1 MKKKSTLSFSW
12 SKPSNDLL
20 SLPPIGKWHPTLN
33 NSIVSE
39 GVAEMTTKSPAPK
52 PVDERIQ
59 KVIDRALYAGG
70 RPGAQKIRNFLNGTW
85 LGEPLHVVLKDVP
98 IGAWTVAMFFSVLD
112 SIGNSRRLAFAADAS
127 MAIGLIGAAGAA
139 ATGLTDWS
147 DVDPP
152 ARKMGLLH
160 GVLNVGATALFTT
173 SLLLRRNKTGAGGR
187 VAAALG
193 YALMAYSAHLGG
205 KMVYKHRV
213 GVDRTDGLAFPEDFT
228 PVLPASELAD
238 DQPTRATHD
247 GLPILLV
254 RRGQHLFAMAETCSH
269 FSGPLSEGKL
279 VGGSIECPY
288 HASRF
293 ALEDGRVING
303 PAVHPQPCLEVRIR
317 EGQIEIRKPPSRK
330 RRAA

>member
-1 MKKKSTLSFSW
+1 
-12 SKPSNDLL
+12 
-20 SLPPIGKWHPTLN
+20 
-33 NSIVSE
+33 
-39 GVAEMTTKSPAPK
+39 MTTKSPAK

-59 KVIDRALYAGG
+59 KRIDAALYAGG
-70 RPGAQKIRNFLNGTW
+70 RPSAQKIRNFLNGTW

-98 IGAWTVAMFFSVLD
+98 IGAWTVAMFFDVFD
-112 SIGNSRRLAFAADAS
+112 SIASRREFALAAEAS
-127 MAIGLIGAAGAA
+127 IAIGIFGAAGAA

-147 DVDPP
+147 DVNPP

-160 GVLNVGATALFTT
+160 GVLNLGATALFTT
-173 SLLLRRNKTGAGGR
+173 SLLLRKNKNRAGGR

-193 YALMAYSAHLGG
+193 YALMTYSAHLGG
-205 KMVYKHRV
+205 QLVYKHRV
-213 GVDRTDGLAFPEDFT
+213 GVDRTDGLVFPENFT
-228 PVLPASELAD
+228 PVLSASELAH
-238 DQPTRATHD
+238 DQPTRAMHD
-247 GLPILLV
+247 GVPILLV
-254 RRGQHLFAMAETCSH
+254 HRGQRLFAMAETCSH

-279 VGGSIECPY
+279 VDGSIECPY

-317 EGQIEIRKPPSRK
+317 EGQIEVRKPPLET